1 MGWKVLGFLDLTK
14 LVANPFALPTII
26 ISRNTDFPCCRKVEH
41 SYETFHKVNWRE
53 AKKQLP

>member
-14 LVANPFALPTII
+14 LVANPFVLPTII
-26 ISRNTDFPCCRKVEH
+26 ISRNTDFPCCQKVER